1 MTRGLYR
8 ERRRLHGHLEAAM
21 ITRLNAEVSRRLL
34 WEKEAGGC
42 EWWQANAEGHMAPR
56 AVKVGSRGAETPT
69 ARGGWGGY
77 GRMEWLFL
85 LERERVAD
93 GQSSATEMPIPT
105 WMALEQATS
114 VSLATEMLLSECG
127 V

>member
-1 MTRGLYR
+1 MVTR
-8 ERRRLHGHLEAAM
+8 M
-21 ITRLNAEVSRRLL
+21 NAELSMRFL
-34 WEKEAGGC
+34 WKKAEDGC

-56 AVKVGSRGAETPT
+56 ALMAGSRGAETPT
-69 ARGGWGGY
+69 AREEWGGY
-77 GRMEWLFL
+77 ARREWLFH

-105 WMALEQATS
+105 WMALETATP
-114 VSLATEMLLSECG
+114 VSTATEMAQSICD

>member
-8 ERRRLHGHLEAAM
+8 ERMRLHGHLEAAM
-21 ITRLNAEVSRRLL
+21 ITRLNAELSRRLL
-34 WEKEAGGC
+34 WKKEDGGC
-42 EWWQANAEGHMAPR
+42 EWWQANAEDHMAPR
-56 AVKVGSRGAETPT
+56 AVKAGSRGAETPT
-69 ARGGWGGY
+69 AREEWGGY
-77 GRMEWLFL
+77 ARREWLLL

-105 WMALEQATS
+105 WMALETATT
-114 VSLATEMLLSECG
+114 VSKATEMAQSICD